1 MSCNNEPSARR
12 EGVLRGRTAFRA
24 GAMNSVPPPKPTS
37 LGTFLFGDKKVPR
50 RRQPCWSYSAQ
61 NGKQAIENLCLL
73 PLLFRVLKG
82 STLDSHKR
90 CLFSDSHD
98 ILKTKASLVFS
109 DMDNGLLCFCQNSPC
124 FYFCWLSQAPWQV
137 PAWGQQPQPACLP
150 FFLLRYILPKMLP
163 TIKLSTMR
171 TTISPDVIFM
181 PPYTPT
187 LTLVSEYLFSRRIRY
202 SIPASTATATTV
214 KMLRVASPVNRP
226 PIW

>member
-1 MSCNNEPSARR
+1 MAKRKRCIINNAYAIAQISFHLPM
-12 EGVLRGRTAFRA
+12 GVDCVAAHLWDWT
-24 GAMNSVPPPKPTS
+24 
-37 LGTFLFGDKKVPR
+37 
-50 RRQPCWSYSAQ
+50 
-61 NGKQAIENLCLL
+61 E
-73 PLLFRVLKG
+73 
-82 STLDSHKR
+82 KR

-150 FFLLRYILPKMLP
+150 FFLLRYILPKMPP
-163 TIKLSTMR
+163 TIKPSTMR
-171 TTISPDVIFM
+171 TTISPDVIFI

-202 SIPASTATATTV
+202 SIPASTATASTV
-214 KMLRVASPVNRP
+214 KMLRLASPVNRP
-226 PIW
+226 PI